1 MTKDFSRL
9 SGKIVEKYGTQYNF
23 AIAIG
28 LSERS
33 LSLKLNNRVGWRDEE
48 IERAVQLLG
57 LDINDIPAYFF
68 TYNVQVSWANRIRKE
83 DGMSELES
91 LKKEIEKNVAMV
103 NYLKGYIKGLEERIV
118 RLEQAN

>member
-68 TYNVQVSWANRIRKE
+68 TYDVQFSWANRIRKE